1 MERVPILS
9 NKFRKAFRTF
19 SHSPAGRAV
28 KDDLTVSLASP
39 LESTRREQAK
49 AERRARIVAAAYDL
63 LREVG
68 REALSMKMVA
78 ARADVAVST
87 LYKLFGSKQAILST
101 VFDQDLERFKDRL
114 TQLASV
120 DAIARMMDTV
130 DFATEI
136 YRADPKLQRALLWR
150 APSQEVDAG
159 LDAALRE
166 PRILFWRSLV
176 RAAIDEGQLRPST
189 DASALATLLI
199 HIFSGAIEDWMANA
213 ISLDQLRAE
222 TQYGFAVALSVF
234 ASSPIAPS
242 LRERVKT
249 LQRSLAAFA

>member
-1 MERVPILS
+1 M
-9 NKFRKAFRTF
+9 KA
-19 SHSPAGRAV
+19 
-28 KDDLTVSLASP
+28 K
-39 LESTRREQAK
+39 RRS
-49 AERRARIVAAAYDL
+49 RIVAAAYDL

-87 LYKLFGSKQAILST
+87 LYKLFDSKQAILST
-101 VFDQDLERFKDRL
+101 AFEQDLEQFKDRL
-114 TQLASV
+114 TQVACV
-120 DAIARMMDTV
+120 DAIERMMDTV

-150 APSQEVDAG
+150 PPGQEVDAG

-166 PRILFWRSLV
+166 PRIQFWRSLV

-199 HIFSGAIEDWMANA
+199 HTFSGAIEDWMANA

-222 TQYGFAVALSVF
+222 TQFGFAVALSVF
-234 ASSPIAPS
+234 ASCSMAPS

-249 LQRSLAAFA
+249 LQRSLEAYA

>member
-1 MERVPILS
+1 MSL
-9 NKFRKAFRTF
+9 
-19 SHSPAGRAV
+19 
-28 KDDLTVSLASP
+28 SLASP
-39 LESTRREQAK
+39 LMTTRREQAK

-87 LYKLFGSKQAILST
+87 LYKLFESKQAILSM

-114 TQLASV
+114 AAVAAVNAVERIL
-120 DAIARMMDTV
+120 DAIDL
-130 DFATEI
+130 ATEV
-136 YRADPKLQRALLWR
+136 YRADPRLHRALLWR
-150 APSQEVDAG
+150 PPGPEAEADEG

-166 PRILFWRSLV
+166 PRIQFWRGLV
-176 RAAIDEGQLRPST
+176 RTAIAEGHLRPST

-213 ISLDQLRAE
+213 ISLDQLRVE

-234 ASSPIAPS
+234 ASSAIAPS
-242 LRERVKT
+242 LRARVKT
-249 LQRSLAAFA
+249 LQRLL

>member
-1 MERVPILS
+1 ME
-9 NKFRKAFRTF
+9 N
-19 SHSPAGRAV
+19 
-28 KDDLTVSLASP
+28 DLTLSLAPS
-39 LESTRREQAK
+39 LEIPALETPALEVTRREQAK

-78 ARADVAVST
+78 ARAEVAVST
-87 LYKLFGSKQAILST
+87 LYKLFDSKQAILST
-101 VFDQDLERFKDRL
+101 VFDQDLERFKDRV
-114 TQLASV
+114 TAV
-120 DAIARMMDTV
+120 AAGDAIERIFDTV

-150 APSQEVDAG
+150 PPFQEADAG

-166 PRILFWRSLV
+166 PRIRFWRGLV
-176 RAAIDEGQLRPST
+176 RAAIDEGQLKPST
-189 DASALATLLI
+189 DANALATLLI
-199 HIFSGAIEDWMANA
+199 HVFSGAIEDWMANA

-222 TQYGFAVALSVF
+222 TQFGFAVALSMF
-234 ASSPIAPS
+234 ASSSAAPR

-249 LQRSLAAFA
+249 LQQSLAAAA

>member
-1 MERVPILS
+1 MRSEIFPALRPG
-9 NKFRKAFRTF
+9 RTLE
-19 SHSPAGRAV
+19 
-28 KDDLTVSLASP
+28 DDLTPSLASS
-39 LESTRREQAK
+39 LETTRREQAK

-87 LYKLFGSKQAILST
+87 LYKLFDSKQAILST

-114 TQLASV
+114 AQVASI
-120 DAIARMMDTV
+120 DAIERIMDAI
-130 DFATEI
+130 DLATEV
-136 YRADPKLQRALLWR
+136 YRADPRLHRALLLR
-150 APSQEVDAG
+150 PPGPEAEADAG

-166 PRILFWRSLV
+166 PRIQFWRGLV
-176 RAAIDEGQLRPST
+176 RAAIDGGQLKPST
-189 DASALATLLI
+189 DAGSLATLLI

-222 TQYGFAVALSVF
+222 TQFGFAVVLSVF
-234 ASSPIAPS
+234 ASSSVAPR

-249 LQRSLAAFA
+249 LRQSLKADA